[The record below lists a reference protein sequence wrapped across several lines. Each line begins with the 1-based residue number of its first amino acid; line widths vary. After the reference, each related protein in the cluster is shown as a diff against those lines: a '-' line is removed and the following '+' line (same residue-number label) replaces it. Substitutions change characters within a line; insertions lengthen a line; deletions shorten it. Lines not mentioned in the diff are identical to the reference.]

1 MLRKNTVQDNSDINI
16 GIIGPKA
23 LVDQT
28 RETLKTF
35 PNFKPV
41 FRIIE
46 PTSLIQKLLGN

>member
-1 MLRKNTVQDNSDINI
+1 MLRQNSVQDNSDIKI

-41 FRIIE
+41 FQIIE
-46 PTSLIQKLLGN
+46 SS